1 MSPRRRVAAG
11 LASALLAMG
20 GLGVQL
26 LVPPANAA
34 PHALSAAAS
43 DTPKQRAERLLNS
56 PTGRRLLDVHI
67 KYGTTPEEDAARNF
81 NQVYLR
87 GSAFNDT
94 VINYLRRAKP
104 LRIPLGISS
113 KKTPVYGL
121 WIVEIL
127 DRSSYGDLFDDLA
140 VAAAEDKLVN
150 ITTVNDPTRPG
161 ESGFGVHSEEFT
173 LQPLPALLVKGGM
186 IVVGKGKNGQVP
198 AVNTPAWRA
207 EAYDQVVELVRD
219 ASVAQEGDRAPC
231 PSASRHCSL
240 LTEKIPAK
248 NLRSTAAFGTTDE
261 QTRARETVSETL
273 RVAEPARKAQ
283 KAEANEAAQ
292 QQLGAV
298 ALAPGNQVEQAGETG
313 SCVSMPG
320 GLSPSST
327 GVTVLAAARA
337 ADCDGEEESTGVAR
351 GLAADASL
359 GGVDFTT
366 LELRYVQDRPGAQ
379 GVQYAFSG
387 RPVTAGQATD
397 ENLGAQAISASA
409 DDLRTWLALDPSTY
423 WVNLSPV
430 EPDRII
436 DPKMG
441 RTNAGR
447 AMLEADFAMKR
458 TEGRLLNPATAI
470 GARYWKALDRTGSNC
485 SISRAWI
492 VPGRVEVREDGDSLY
507 ILKAP
512 LDVKTTS
519 DSLPDTDKDAC
530 PAESPAVTAQKEQLQ
545 RTIVLPEIVKAVN
558 TDPEYAPL
566 RRAFTARIIGQW
578 VRDRHQSG
586 KRTAFDDV
594 LDTGDLGPATLTD
607 NWRPR
612 QVYDAFVQAFRSKE
626 FTYKQTT
633 HEGNRTITHQ
643 YVLGGVDFG
652 KLRLNQVGAAEMN
665 AQYPRL
671 VETVRSSVDRPST
684 AVDGT
689 VWLGAEVTQD
699 VGRWDRLTRRIGT
712 VTDGRAG
719 TLLIILIGA
728 AVVLFGFRS
737 RPRRRLSPPA

>member
-1 MSPRRRVAAG
+1 VAG
-11 LASALLAMG
+11 LASALLALG
-20 GLGVQL
+20 VVGVQL
-26 LVPPANAA
+26 LVPPATAA
-34 PHALSAAAS
+34 PPALRVAAS

-81 NQVYLR
+81 NQTYLR

-94 VINYLRRAKP
+94 VINYLRRLGREKP
-104 LRIPLGISS
+104 LRIPLGISG
-113 KKTPVYGL
+113 KRTPVYGL
-121 WIVEIL
+121 WIAEVL

-140 VAAAEDKLVN
+140 VPAAEDKLIS

-161 ESGFGVHSEEFT
+161 ERGFGVHSEEFT

-207 EAYDQVVELVRD
+207 DAYDQVVELVRD

-248 NLRSTAAFGTTDE
+248 NLRFTAEFGTKDE
-261 QTRARETVSETL
+261 QARARETVSETL
-273 RVAEPARKAQ
+273 RVAEPVRKTQ
-283 KAEANEAAQ
+283 KAEASKAAQ
-292 QQLGAV
+292 KNLGAV
-298 ALAPGNQVEQAGETG
+298 ALAPGKQVEQTGETG

-320 GLSPSST
+320 GLSPSRT
-327 GVTVLAAARA
+327 GVSVLAAGA
-337 ADCDGEEESTGVAR
+337 ADCGGQESNGVAK
-351 GLAADASL
+351 GLTADPSL

-409 DDLRTWLALDPSTY
+409 ADLRTWLALDPSTF

-436 DPKMG
+436 DPTMG

-470 GARYWKALDRTGSNC
+470 GARYWKALDRTGSDC

-492 VPGRVEVREDGDSLY
+492 VPGRVEVRADGDSLY

-530 PAESPAVTAQKEQLQ
+530 PAESPAVIAQKEQLQ

-558 TDPEYAPL
+558 TEPEYAPL

-586 KRTAFDDV
+586 QRTAFDDV
-594 LDTGDLGPATLTD
+594 LDTGDLGPAALTG

-612 QVYDAFVQAFRSKE
+612 QVFDAFVQAFRSKE
-626 FTYKQTT
+626 FTYKQNT
-633 HEGNRTITHQ
+633 HQGNRTITRQ

-671 VETVRSSVDRPST
+671 AETIHTSVDRPAT
-684 AVDGT
+684 AADGT
-689 VWLGAEVTQD
+689 VWLGLEVTQD

-719 TLLIILIGA
+719 TLLIILVGA
-728 AVVLFGFRS
+728 AVLLFGFRS
-737 RPRRRLSPPA
+737 RPRRRLSP